1 MIAERRMDMN
11 ELLKSLLEASGW
23 EITEEQD
30 DEGYLICIP
39 KEEGTE

>member
-1 MIAERRMDMN
+1 MN
-11 ELLKSLLEASGW
+11 ELMKSLLEASGW

-30 DEGYLICIP
+30 DEGYKICIP